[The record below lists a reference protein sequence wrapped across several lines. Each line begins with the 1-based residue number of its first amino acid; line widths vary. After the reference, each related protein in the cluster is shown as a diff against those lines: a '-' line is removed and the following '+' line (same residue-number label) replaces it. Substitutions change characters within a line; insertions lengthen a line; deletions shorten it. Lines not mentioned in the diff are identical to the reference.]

1 MSARGYSMEEPVNV
15 LVADDDPVIRRLMQ
29 RRLESAG
36 LRVLTARDSDEA
48 MQKVSDLIQVA
59 LLDLKMPGRGGM
71 HCLQYIAKN
80 HPAVESIIITAS
92 SEIADA
98 VEAMKNGAFD
108 YLTKPVNLDELIEL
122 VYRAASTF
130 HLKQENRQLKAA
142 MGYPASHIPFVGD
155 SPSTRQIVETIRKI
169 AHLDSSVLIT
179 GESGVGKGLV
189 ARLLHRLGPRR
200 DHSFITV
207 SCTSLPRDLVEA
219 ELFGHEKGAFTGA
232 VEKRPGR
239 VEMAQRGTLFLDE
252 IGDMPLDLQPKLLN
266 FLQDRS
272 FQRIGGARTI
282 HVEVRVI
289 AATHQDLKKMCLEK
303 RFREDLYF
311 RLNVLPIHIPPL
323 RERKED
329 IPELCSYL
337 LGKLAQRRS
346 VAPFELDP
354 EAVES
359 LTNYDWPGNVRELE
373 NVLERVTAFISTSR
387 ITRKDL
393 PAEVSGCEA
402 RLGASARGL
411 AGLPLAE
418 VEKQAIIQTL
428 ELCKGNK
435 SEAARRLGISE
446 KSIYNKS
453 KRLGIRI

>member
-1 MSARGYSMEEPVNV
+1 MEEQVNV

-36 LRVLTARDSDEA
+36 LRVVTAQDGDEA
-48 MQKVSDLIQVA
+48 MEKLSDLVQVA

-71 HCLQYIAKN
+71 HCLQHIAKN
-80 HPAVESIIITAS
+80 HPTVESIIITAS

-130 HLKQENRQLKAA
+130 RIKQENRQLRAA
-142 MGYPASHIPFVGD
+142 MGHPTSDIPFIGN
-155 SPSTRQIVETIRKI
+155 SPLTRQIVETIRKI
-169 AHLDSSVLIT
+169 APLDSSVLIS

-189 ARLLHRLGPRR
+189 ARMLHHLGSRR
-200 DHSFITV
+200 DHPFITV
-207 SCTSLPRDLVEA
+207 SCTALPRDLVEA

-266 FLQDRS
+266 FLQDRC

-289 AATHQDLKKMCLEK
+289 AATHQNLKEMCQDK

-311 RLNVLPIHIPPL
+311 RLDVLPIHIPPL

-329 IPELCSYL
+329 IPDLCSHL
-337 LGKLAQRRS
+337 LDKLSQRRG
-346 VAPFELDP
+346 VAPFQLEP

-359 LTNYDWPGNVRELE
+359 LTHYDWPGNVRELE
-373 NVLERVTAFISTSR
+373 NVLERVTAFINTSR
-387 ITRKDL
+387 ITPDDL
-393 PAEVSGCEA
+393 PAELSGCEA
-402 RLGASARGL
+402 CPGGTSARGL

-418 VEKQAIIQTL
+418 VEKLAIIQTL

-453 KRLGIRI
+453 KRLGIRL